1 MLMFMP
7 AAGPLKYDY
16 TKKQVILVFSIWRQF
31 CIADYYIS

>member
-16 TKKQVILVFSIWRQF
+16 TKKQVILVFSF
-31 CIADYYIS
+31 LFF